1 MEGIYASNTKLKK
14 KRRKAVRVKFVLLAT
29 TLFISAVLIHFVQG
43 LKNEEASDYMLEER
57 LYSSMMDKENRLK
70 AYNRAV
76 ELNGGSSANTC
87 VYFIA
92 EVLRM
97 NGKKINDN
105 ICNTTEI
112 LSIMKEKGWK
122 KEYDYK
128 KLKPGNI
135 CFTTDEK
142 LNKYGTPTHTYI
154 FMRWKE
160 EGKYDYAYI
169 CDNQAKDYDGK
180 VYHLRNIVKIETV
193 KGNAKEPFSFFV
205 YK

>member
-1 MEGIYASNTKLKK
+1 MEGIYARNIQQKK
-14 KRRKAVRVKFVLLAT
+14 KRRKIARVRFILLGT
-29 TLFISAVLIHFVQG
+29 TLFIVAVLLYFVQG
-43 LKNEEASDYMLEER
+43 LKNEEASDYLLEEK
-57 LYSSMMDKENRLK
+57 LYSSMMSKDNRIN

-76 ELNGGSSANTC
+76 DLNGGSSANTC

-97 NGKKINDN
+97 NGKKIDDN

-112 LSIMKEKGWK
+112 LGIMKEKGWK

-154 FMRWKE
+154 FMGWKE

-169 CDNQAKDYDGK
+169 CDNQAKDYEGK
-180 VYHLRNIVKIETV
+180 VYHLRNIVKVETV
-193 KGNAKEPFSFFV
+193 KGFTKEPFSFFL